1 MGIRHVKKVCLVLAA
16 VATAT
21 TAGCKGFNEGI
32 AIPTTAGILEGS
44 IALNQEA
51 DLDLI
56 RMAAPASLKTV
67 ESFLMARPDQPILLA
82 IVFAGKGVRAL
93 QEAGVVSITPM
104 LAPRLDWLGMFP
116 TVQTVAAQA
125 LFGLLLLAS
134 TAWWLRGRL
143 GRRTA
148 AAEAPAVGDGPA

>member
-1 MGIRHVKKVCLVLAA
+1 MLC
-16 VATAT
+16 
-21 TAGCKGFNEGI
+21 
-32 AIPTTAGILEGS
+32 
-44 IALNQEA
+44 
-51 DLDLI
+51 
-56 RMAAPASLKTV
+56 
-67 ESFLMARPDQPILLA
+67 LLA

-143 GRRTA
+143 GRRAA
-148 AAEAPAVGDGPA
+148 AAETPAVGGGPA